1 VGTLGATAIGSGV
14 LLFNLNCTAAHT
26 NMEIEGFQLAN
37 YLFLHKKMLRT
48 FDHASICHDF
58 QVFKE

>member
-1 VGTLGATAIGSGV
+1 MGTLEATVIGSGV

-26 NMEIEGFQLAN
+26 YMETEGLHLAN
-37 YLFLHKKMLRT
+37 YLFLHKKMLGT
-48 FDHASICHDF
+48 FDHASICHGF